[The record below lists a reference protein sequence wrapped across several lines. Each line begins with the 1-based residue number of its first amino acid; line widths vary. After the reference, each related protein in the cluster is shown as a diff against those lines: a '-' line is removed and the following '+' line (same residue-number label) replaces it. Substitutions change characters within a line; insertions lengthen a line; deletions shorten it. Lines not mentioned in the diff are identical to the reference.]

1 MRKIIFSDI
10 QNQTLEELFH
20 KYNIN
25 KSVEIPKEF
34 NIIYQTNYNYLTLY
48 RKFVSLKKCI
58 TGKRLSEVNIKKR
71 KNIIDTITDLSSK
84 RFKEHITHQSDTD
97 SENLDDQ
104 YIKNLNHN
112 NDSDNDNN
120 SEFELNSTSLNK
132 NFCKCGSISHK
143 RITNKLCPLNH
154 NNLQLRNS
162 YNIGKCE
169 FNEILIEGAN
179 IINGRLYIGQLNIHC
194 HHCHALLFKEERNKK
209 KSTINKPVSSICCS
223 DGKVKLPIVEEPSK
237 LICKLLDDKM
247 FMTNI
252 RAYNS
257 CLAFTSMGV
266 NLDKNYAN
274 NLKGM
279 YTFRIHGS
287 IYHRIGSLTPSL
299 NTTPKFAQLYIHDTD
314 NEIDNRLLNFSG
326 LDKKILLE
334 LQKEMHKLNPYVKM
348 FKQLSLDLIHEPSI
362 KMVIKSDNKIDRKI
376 KNLPNISEIA
386 AIIPGDEDSFDTCK
400 RDIIIENKNDNLT
413 HIDQFNSSY
422 DSLQYVLP
430 FMRGNLGYEFNIKQQ
445 NSTKSVSCM
454 QYYSYAL
461 QIRDLK
467 KISVNNFGR
476 LFQQYCVDMYAK
488 IEQER
493 LNFIRSET
501 GQNKIRAEMYKNVQ
515 DHIHENLNDKND
527 LSEFGKRIILP
538 STFVGG
544 PRHMR
549 KLYQN
554 AMAIIRKYGKPDLF
568 ITFTCNSNWPE
579 IKEIIRKG
587 EDPLNR
593 PDICARI
600 FNLKFKELMNDII
613 KNKIFG
619 TVQSNISV
627 IEFQKRGLPHAH
639 ILIILEKNDKP
650 RTTDDYDKIISAEIP
665 DKTKLPLLYET
676 IIKFNIHSPCNVKS
690 TCFERGM
697 CTKRFPRDFN
707 EFTHEDNHGYPIYR
721 RRFCESI
728 KIGNNVID
736 NKWVVPYNPYISTK
750 YNAHINVEIC
760 STIKAVKYL
769 YKYIYKG
776 HDKIVHAISNNTG

>member
-1 MRKIIFSDI
+1 M
-10 QNQTLEELFH
+10 
-20 KYNIN
+20 NI
-25 KSVEIPKEF
+25 
-34 NIIYQTNYNYLTLY
+34 
-48 RKFVSLKKCI
+48 RC
-58 TGKRLSEVNIKKR
+58 
-71 KNIIDTITDLSSK
+71 
-84 RFKEHITHQSDTD
+84 H
-97 SENLDDQ
+97 
-104 YIKNLNHN
+104 
-112 NDSDNDNN
+112 
-120 SEFELNSTSLNK
+120 
-132 NFCKCGSISHK
+132 FC
-143 RITNKLCPLNH
+143 N
-154 NNLQLRNS
+154 
-162 YNIGKCE
+162 
-169 FNEILIEGAN
+169 
-179 IINGRLYIGQLNIHC
+179 
-194 HHCHALLFKEERNKK
+194 ALLFKEEKNKQ

-223 DGKVKLPIVEEPSK
+223 DGKVKLPIVEEPST
-237 LICKLLDDKM
+237 LICKLLDNKD

-299 NTTPKFAQLYIHDTD
+299 NSTPKFAQLYIYDTD
-314 NEIDNRLLNFSG
+314 HEIDNRLLNFSG
-326 LDKKILLE
+326 LDKTILLQ
-334 LQKEMHKLNPYVKM
+334 LQKEMHEVNPYVKM
-348 FKQLSLDLIHEPSI
+348 FKQLSLDLIKEPSI
-362 KMVIKSDNKIDRKI
+362 KMVIKSDNKIDRRV
-376 KNLPNISEIA
+376 KNLPSISEIA
-386 AIIPGDEDSFDTCK
+386 AIIPGDGDSFDTCK
-400 RDIIIENKNDNLT
+400 RDIIIENKDNKLT

-430 FMRGNLGYEFNIKQQ
+430 FMKGNLGYEFNIQQQ

-467 KISVNNFGR
+467 KITVNNFGR

-493 LNFIRSET
+493 LNYIRSET

-515 DHIHENLNDKND
+515 DYIYENVNDKND
-527 LSEFGKRIILP
+527 FSCFGKRIILP
-538 STFVGG
+538 STFPGG
-544 PRHMR
+544 PRHMH

-554 AMAIIRKYGKPDLF
+554 AMAIIRKNGKPDLF

-579 IKEIIRKG
+579 IRENIRKG
-587 EDPLNR
+587 ENPLDR
-593 PDICARI
+593 PDICARV

-619 TVQSNISV
+619 SVISNISV
-627 IEFQKRGLPHAH
+627 IEFQKRGLPHA
-639 ILIILEKNDKP
+639 P

-665 DKTKLPLLYET
+665 DKTKFPLLYET

-690 TCFERGM
+690 SCFERGT
-697 CTKRFPRDFN
+697 CTKRFPRALIEN
-707 EFTHEDNHGYPIYR
+707 THEDNNGYPIYR
-721 RRFCESI
+721 RRVCDPI
-728 KIGNNVID
+728 KIGNNLID